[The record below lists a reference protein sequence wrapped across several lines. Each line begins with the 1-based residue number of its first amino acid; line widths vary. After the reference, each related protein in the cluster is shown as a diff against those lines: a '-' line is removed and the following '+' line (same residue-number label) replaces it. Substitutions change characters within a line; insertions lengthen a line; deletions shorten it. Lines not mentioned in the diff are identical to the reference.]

1 MEYEMDSAN
10 MTDPFQIGAII
21 VGLLGGLALFL
32 FGLEQMTDALKIV
45 TGNRLRRLLA
55 RLTTNRFKAVFT
67 GAVVTAVIQ
76 SSSVTTVLV
85 VGFVSAGLLTLT
97 QSIGIIMG
105 AEIGTTITAQI
116 IAFKVTQFA
125 VVLIIIGFG
134 LQFTARRQRLRQ
146 YGLMTMG
153 FGLIFFGMNQMS
165 EATRPLRSYAPF
177 IQMMFQLQ
185 NPLLA
190 ILAGA
195 LFTAI
200 VQSSSAT
207 IGIIIVLASQGFI
220 TLETGI
226 ALTFGANIGT
236 SVTAMLA
243 SIGKP
248 AEAVQTALIHVLFN
262 VLGVFLWF
270 GFIDEL
276 AGLVRWLS
284 PQAVGLSGTARLAAE
299 TPRQIANA
307 HTIFN
312 VTNTF
317 IFIWFT
323 TPLAWLVRHLVSE
336 RLAVGPARVRPRYLD
351 ENLFETP
358 ELALDRVRLE
368 LGRLG
373 ELTLKMVREALP
385 TVFHGSEEDLE
396 VLAGMDDDVDGL
408 HAAIVLYLGRLSRK
422 GLLKRQSDELSDYM
436 AAANHFE
443 NIGDMVE
450 TNMVEAGSTR
460 LKRNV
465 EMSEATQEKLRT
477 LHLKVCWAVE
487 AAGQALVE
495 SDQQLAEEVM
505 AAKLE
510 INQLALAAENHLAN
524 RLVAEEPNRL
534 ATFRIESEIIEYL
547 KRVYYFAKRIAKFV
561 AEADLVYRQVEL
573 KPVSEAEVME

>member
-1 MEYEMDSAN
+1 MDSAGV
-10 MTDPFQIGAII
+10 TGTLQVGAII

-32 FGLEQMTDALKIV
+32 FGMEQMTDALKIV
-45 TGNRLRRLLA
+45 TGDRMRRLLA

-67 GAVVTAVIQ
+67 GAFVTAVIQ

-125 VVLIIIGFG
+125 VVLIIVGFA
-134 LQFTARRQRLRQ
+134 LQFMAKRQRVRQ
-146 YGLMTMG
+146 YGLMIMG
-153 FGLIFFGMNQMS
+153 FGLIFFGMNEMS
-165 EATRPLRSYAPF
+165 DATRPLRTYEPF
-177 IQMMFQLQ
+177 IELMQRLE

-195 LFTAI
+195 VFTAI
-200 VQSSSAT
+200 IQSSSAT

-248 AEAVQTALIHVLFN
+248 PEAVQTALVHMLFN
-262 VLGVFLWF
+262 VFGVILWF

-276 AGLVRWLS
+276 AAFVRWIS
-284 PQAVGLSGTARLAAE
+284 PEAAGLTGTAKLAAE

-312 VTNTF
+312 VTNTL

-323 TPLAWLVRHLVSE
+323 KPLAWLVRYLVPE
-336 RLAVGPARVRPRYLD
+336 KLVVGPKRVRPRYLD
-351 ENLFETP
+351 ENLIETP

-373 ELTLKMVREALP
+373 EYTLRMVRQALP
-385 TVFHGSEEDLE
+385 TVFHGNEDDLE
-396 VLAGMDDDVDGL
+396 ALASMDDDVDTL
-408 HAAIVLYLGRLSRK
+408 HGAILVYLGQLSRVDMIR
-422 GLLKRQSDELSDYM
+422 RQSDQLSDYITV
-436 AAANHFE
+436 ANHLE

-450 TNMVEAGSTR
+450 TNLVEAGSAR
-460 LKRNV
+460 LERNV
-465 EMSEATQEKLRT
+465 QMSQSTQEVLT
-477 LHLKVCWAVE
+477 ALHTKVCWTVE
-487 AAGQALVE
+487 GALQALVE

-510 INQLALAAENHLAN
+510 INQLAMEAENHLAN

-547 KRVYYFAKRIAKFV
+547 KRVYYFAKRIAKVV

-573 KPVSEAEVME
+573 RPVAAAAMTE

>member
-1 MEYEMDSAN
+1 MDSAN
-10 MTDPFQIGAII
+10 GTDLLQLGTIV

-67 GAVVTAVIQ
+67 GAAVTAVIQ

-85 VGFVSAGLLTLT
+85 VGFVSAGLLTLA

-134 LQFTARRQRLRQ
+134 LQFTARRQRVRQ
-146 YGLMTMG
+146 YGLMIMG

-165 EATRPLRSYAPF
+165 DATRPLRSYDPF
-177 IQMMFQLQ
+177 IEIMFQLQ

-248 AEAVQTALIHVLFN
+248 AEAVQTALVHVLFN
-262 VLGVFLWF
+262 VFGVVLWF

-276 AGLVRWLS
+276 ARLVRWLS
-284 PQAVGLSGTARLAAE
+284 PQAVGLTGTARLAAE
-299 TPRQIANA
+299 KPRQIANA

-317 IFIWFT
+317 IFIWFI
-323 TPLAWLVRHLVSE
+323 TPLAWLVRHLVSP
-336 RLAVGPARVRPRYLD
+336 RLVRGPIRVQPRYLD

-373 ELTLKMVREALP
+373 EYTLKMVRTALP
-385 TVFHGSEEDLE
+385 TVFNGSEADLE
-396 VLAGMDDDVDGL
+396 RLAGMDDDVDGL
-408 HAAIVLYLGRLSRK
+408 HAAIVLYLGRLSRQ
-422 GLLKRQSDELSDYM
+422 GLLKRQSDELSHYM
-436 AAANHFE
+436 AVANHFE

-450 TNMVEAGSTR
+450 TNLVEAGSAR

-465 EMSEATQEKLRT
+465 EMSEATRVKLRA

-487 AAGQALVE
+487 AAGQALVD

-510 INQLALAAENHLAN
+510 INQLALVAETHLAN
-524 RLVAEEPNRL
+524 RLAAEEPNRL

-547 KRVYYFAKRIAKFV
+547 KRVYYFAKRIAKVV

-573 KPVSEAEVME
+573 KPVSEAAGME

>member
-1 MEYEMDSAN
+1 MDSAN
-10 MTDPFQIGAII
+10 VTDSLQVGAII

-32 FGLEQMTDALKIV
+32 FGMEQMTDALKIV
-45 TGNRLRRLLA
+45 TGDRMRRLLA

-67 GAVVTAVIQ
+67 GAFVTAVIQ

-85 VGFVSAGLLTLT
+85 VGVVSAGLLTLT

-125 VVLIIIGFG
+125 VVLIVIGFG
-134 LQFTARRQRLRQ
+134 LQFMAKRQRMRQ
-146 YGLMTMG
+146 YGLMIMG

-165 EATRPLRSYAPF
+165 EATRPLRTYEPF
-177 IQMMFQLQ
+177 IELMLRLQ

-190 ILAGA
+190 ILVGA

-236 SVTAMLA
+236 SITAMLA

-248 AEAVQTALIHVLFN
+248 PEAVQTALIHVLFN
-262 VLGVFLWF
+262 VFGVVLWF

-276 AGLVRWLS
+276 AAFVRWIS
-284 PQAVGLSGTARLAAE
+284 PEADGLTGTAKLAAE

-323 TPLAWLVRHLVSE
+323 KPLAWLVRHLVPD
-336 RLAVGPARVRPRYLD
+336 RPAVGPTRVQPKYLD
-351 ENLFETP
+351 ENLLETP

-373 ELTLKMVREALP
+373 QYTLRMVREALP
-385 TVFHGSEEDLE
+385 TVFQGNEDDLE
-396 VLAGMDDDVDGL
+396 VLAGMDDDVDAL
-408 HAAIVLYLGRLSRK
+408 HGAIVLYLGQLSRA
-422 GLLKRQSDELSDYM
+422 GMIRRQADELSDYM
-436 AAANHFE
+436 AVANHFE

-450 TNMVEAGSTR
+450 TNMVEAGSAR
-460 LKRNV
+460 LERSV
-465 EMSEATQEKLRT
+465 QMSQPTQELLNA
-477 LHLKVCWAVE
+477 LHNKVCWTVE
-487 AAGQALVE
+487 GAMQALVE

-505 AAKLE
+505 AAKLQ
-510 INQLALAAENHLAN
+510 INQLAMEAENHLAN

-534 ATFRIESEIIEYL
+534 ATFQIESEIIEYL
-547 KRVYYFAKRIAKFV
+547 KRVYYFAKRIAKVV
-561 AEADLVYRQVEL
+561 AEADLVYRQVDL
-573 KPVSEAEVME
+573 KPVVEAMTAE